1 MNKKDLIL
9 FFIILVILIIT
20 LTFYKNIINHTKYYE
35 LTNRINNTLIHVG
48 FHLDNI
54 KITGNNIINKEDI
67 LKTLQSIKNKNIFNI
82 DLFKIHENLLSN
94 KWVENVEIERIL
106 PNTIKIKIIEKKA
119 IAIWQTKFGNSLITK
134 KGEIIFEKKINDEAN
149 KNAFFILDI
158 LKQNPK
164 LYSKIWSISYIS
176 KRRWDVHFKEGL
188 TILLPKNDIAK
199 AWKQIQN
206 LHKKSGILE
215 IGLIEIDIR
224 NKNQILGKID
234 VNKKIYLE
242 KKKLL

>member
-1 MNKKDLIL
+1 M
-9 FFIILVILIIT
+9 
-20 LTFYKNIINHTKYYE
+20 
-35 LTNRINNTLIHVG
+35 
-48 FHLDNI
+48 
-54 KITGNNIINKEDI
+54 
-67 LKTLQSIKNKNIFNI
+67 
-82 DLFKIHENLLSN
+82 FKIHENLLSN

-134 KGEIIFEKKINDEAN
+134 KGEIIFEKKINDFKNKLPIIIGNEAN